1 MANGTDVVNAERAL
15 LPPRYRRPSWIAAGG
30 MGDVYRAEDTVL
42 DRTVAVKIL
51 AERYTADSEIRHR
64 FRREARAGA
73 RLSGDAHTVTVFDV
87 GEWQGRAFI
96 VMEYLG
102 GGTLAEALRR
112 GTPPPDQALGW
123 LEHAALSLDGA
134 HEKGVVHRDVKPGNL
149 LLDDRGSVYVADFG
163 IATAAGLD
171 SLTQTG
177 TILGTVGYLSPEQAQ
192 GQPAT
197 PASDR
202 YALAVVAFELLT
214 GSRPFE
220 ADTPTAEAA
229 AHVFGEVPSASSRRP
244 SLPAAVDSVFRAAL
258 DKRPLHRYPACTTFV
273 AALRAAHAGA
283 DPASAP
289 TAVRA
294 PAGFDGRAHAQHVA
308 RRWSMVAAGAVVGL
322 LAAGG
327 LAAALVDELAPGR
340 TGGADARRAG
350 TVSATRQSQTSH
362 ARTTT
367 ARRSPAAVD
376 PHTLNNRGYSLM
388 LGGDYAAALPLLERA
403 VRSLSDPA
411 DPVTAY
417 ANFNLGQTL
426 VQLGRC
432 SAALPY
438 LQRAVQ
444 LEPDRHEAKDG
455 LESAEDC
462 AGGHSPEHPRKPHEH
477 PKPPKHDHHEHD

>member
-1 MANGTDVVNAERAL
+1 
-15 LPPRYRRPSWIAAGG
+15 

-51 AERYTADSEIRHR
+51 AERYTADSEIQQR

-87 GEWQGRAFI
+87 GEWYGRAFI

-102 GGTLAEALRR
+102 GGTLAEALRQ
-112 GTPPPDQALGW
+112 GIPPPDQALGW
-123 LEHAALSLDGA
+123 LGQAAFSLDAA
-134 HEKGVVHRDVKPGNL
+134 HAKGVVHRDIKPGNL
-149 LLDDRGSVYVADFG
+149 LLDERGSVYVADFG
-163 IATAAGLD
+163 IATATGLD
-171 SLTQTG
+171 SLTATG
-177 TILGTVGYLSPEQAQ
+177 TVLGTAGYLSPEQAQ

-197 PASDR
+197 AASDR

-220 ADTPTAEAA
+220 AETPTAEAA
-229 AHVFGEVPSASSRRP
+229 AHAFAEVPSASERRP
-244 SLPAAVDSVFRAAL
+244 ALPAAVDSVFRAAL
-258 DKRPLHRYPACTTFV
+258 DKRPLHRYLTCSTFV
-273 AALRAAHAGA
+273 SALSAACAGA

-289 TAVRA
+289 TAVNVPSYA
-294 PAGFDGRAHAQHVA
+294 DGRVHPHPVA
-308 RRWSMVAAGAVVGL
+308 RRWSLVAAGVVVAL
-322 LAAGG
+322 LAGGG
-327 LAAALVDELAPGR
+327 LAAALLYELAPGGA
-340 TGGADARRAG
+340 GGADAQRTGA
-350 TVSATRQSQTSH
+350 VIATRQSQTPH

-388 LGGDYAAALPLLERA
+388 LAGDYTTALPLLERA
-403 VRSLSDPA
+403 VRGLTDPA

-426 VQLGRC
+426 VRLGRC
-432 SAALPY
+432 SAAVPY

-444 LEPDRHEAKDG
+444 LEPDRHEAKDAI
-455 LESAEDC
+455 ESAQDC
-462 AGGHSPEHPRKPHEH
+462 AGADSQRQPKQPHEH